1 MKMKDSAVTF
11 TLTAYAKTA
20 KVIEFQSQFNAMATA
35 GNSVSTQ
42 RN

>member
-11 TLTAYAKTA
+11 TLTAYAATTKA
-20 KVIEFQSQFNAMATA
+20 IQFPSQFNAMATA

-42 RN
+42 RK